1 VIFPVSNGPQYELA
15 DHTLS
20 PHADFWNTWNQ
31 AELERQ
37 VRDCLHAGVNCELL
51 ED

>member
-20 PHADFWNTWNQ
+20 PHSDFWNTWDQ
-31 AELERQ
+31 GELEGWVDR
-37 VRDCLHAGVNCELL
+37 CLHVGISCGLAA
-51 ED
+51 D